1 MYHNGA
7 IKKTDKPDTRRLG
20 WFYKATLA
28 VSVVIVCRLI
38 QIQIFQQ
45 EKYSVIAER
54 QYKQEVKLAPE
65 RGGIYDRRLRPIA
78 MNVPSYS
85 IIANPRQVKNIA
97 ETAAVLA
104 RHLDLNPHQIA
115 VKLQSKKG
123 FEYISRRVD
132 RLTGITIRTLSLPG
146 IECRMEMNRQYPK
159 GRVASQLLGF
169 TNIDGEGA
177 SGVELAYDEIL
188 QGVSGKAVLQ
198 RTGSGR
204 RKFEHSDFPVRE
216 AENGR
221 HLVLTI
227 DYAMQNIAHKE
238 LQRSLQESN
247 ADTGTVIIM
256 NPNSGEIL
264 AMAVEPSFDPNA
276 PGKFAPSTWRLRA
289 ITDLFE
295 PGSTFKLVTMAA
307 VLNEGLRKPTDRVFC
322 ENGTFN
328 VMRETIHDVHS
339 YGWLTLHDVL
349 VKSSNIGMAK
359 TAMGIDKSLIYTY
372 ARYFGFGSRS
382 GLELRGEEN
391 GILNSMERWSGFTPL
406 ALAYGHEVAV
416 TPMQMCNMFSTIANG
431 GLLMRPHII
440 KEIRDVDQSVLYM
453 TDSKILHR
461 VISESTADTLAGM
474 MADVVKYGTG
484 QKAAVPGISICGK
497 TGTARKVRAN
507 GGGYIANQ
515 HVANFGGF
523 FPKERPQYAMYVM
536 IDNPKGSYMGGD
548 VAAPCFRRIASQILF
563 YKGLEIDA
571 DEDSVVQRLLVKT
584 PQRRVP
590 NFLGFDRDDAGDMA
604 REAGLPV
611 SFNDEEGLVISQTPK
626 SGSLLAANE
635 SIRLLC
641 ATREAAARQELVVPQ
656 VVGLPVRNALN
667 LLGDRGI
674 RAVVNG
680 SGRVVRQEP
689 VPGRRLRQTEQVLL
703 QCESS
708 VDVRKLI
715 L

>member
-7 IKKTDKPDTRRLG
+7 IKKTDKPDTRRLA
-20 WFYKATLA
+20 WYYKSALFLCA
-28 VSVVIVCRLI
+28 LIVCRLI

-54 QYKQEVKLAPE
+54 QYKLEVKLAPE

-78 MNVPSYS
+78 MNIPSYS
-85 IIANPRQVKNIA
+85 IIANPRQVKNIP

-104 RHLDLNPHQIA
+104 RHLDLNLQQITA
-115 VKLQSKKG
+115 KLQSKKG
-123 FEYISRRVD
+123 FEYISRRVS
-132 RLTGITIRTLSLPG
+132 RYAGTQIKMLGLPG
-146 IECRMEMNRQYPK
+146 IECRIEMNRQYPK
-159 GRVASQLLGF
+159 GRVGCQLIGF
-169 TNIDGEGA
+169 TNIEGEGA
-177 SGVELAYDEIL
+177 SGIELTYDEVL

-198 RTGSGR
+198 RTASGR
-204 RKFEHSDFPVRE
+204 RMFQHSDFPVRE
-216 AENGR
+216 AENGS
-221 HLVLTI
+221 HVVLTI

-238 LQRSLQESN
+238 LRRSLQECN

-264 AMAVEPSFDPNA
+264 AMAVEPSFDPNT

-307 VLNEGLRKPTDRVFC
+307 VLNEKLRKPTDRVFC
-322 ENGTFN
+322 ENGSFN
-328 VMRETIHDVHS
+328 VMRETIHDVHP
-339 YGWLTLHDVL
+339 YGWLTMHDVL

-382 GLELRGEEN
+382 GLDLRGEEN

-406 ALAYGHEVAV
+406 AMAYGHEVAV
-416 TPMQMCNMFSTIANG
+416 TPIQMCNMFSTIANG
-431 GLLMRPHII
+431 GLLMRPYII
-440 KEIRDVDQSVLYM
+440 KEIRDVDQSVIQM
-453 TDSKILHR
+453 TESKIMHR
-461 VISESTADTLAGM
+461 VISESTADTLSNM
-474 MADVVKYGTG
+474 MADVVKFGTG
-484 QKAAVPGISICGK
+484 QKAAIPGAIVCGK
-497 TGTARKVRAN
+497 TGTARKVRSH
-507 GGGYIANQ
+507 GGGYISNQ
-515 HVANFGGF
+515 YVANFGGF

-536 IDNPKGSYMGGD
+536 IDNPKGSYLGGD
-548 VAAPCFRRIASQILF
+548 IAAPCFRRIASQILF
-563 YKGLEIDA
+563 YKGLEVDA
-571 DEDSVVQRLLVKT
+571 DEDSVVQRMLVKSA
-584 PQRRVP
+584 QRRVP
-590 NFLGFDRDDAGDMA
+590 NFIGYDRD
-604 REAGLPV
+604 EAGEMAKQAGIPV
-611 SFNDEEGLVISQTPK
+611 SFNDEEGLVIGQTPR
-626 SGSLLAANE
+626 SGSLLETDE
-635 SIRLLC
+635 SIRLTC
-641 ATREAAARQELVVPQ
+641 ASDEPNGRQDLVVPQ
-656 VVGLPVRNALN
+656 LVGLPVRNALN
-667 LLGDRGI
+667 VLGDRGI

-680 SGRVVRQEP
+680 SGRVIRQEP